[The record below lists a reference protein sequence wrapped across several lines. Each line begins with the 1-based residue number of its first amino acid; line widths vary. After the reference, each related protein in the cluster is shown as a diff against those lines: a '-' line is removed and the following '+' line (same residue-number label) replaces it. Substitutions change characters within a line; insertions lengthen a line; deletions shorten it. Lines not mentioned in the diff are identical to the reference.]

1 MVQHVKRELQS
12 AKSRL
17 WRAQFRE
24 AACRTAKATVPTF
37 QIGELQGFLDVLKA
51 RLESNSVFKTRKWH
65 LIFLADLRDISELLS
80 KVSIGDLGIHVTIHP
95 TGFTCDCAH
104 ICKEG
109 LSPNLM
115 SETIHEITSCL
126 QMTNKNQ
133 HIKIVQYILY
143 SNALI
148 YTPLYPLHKHAICSK
163 AHQQPVSWSTHGI
176 PWCNRSPQTSPNPL
190 RNPGSTQASENQNGK
205 PQHNEDG

>member
-12 AKSRL
+12 AKS
-17 WRAQFRE
+17 
-24 AACRTAKATVPTF
+24 ACGVRSSGKLHAGPPKRRF
-37 QIGELQGFLDVLKA
+37 QP
-51 RLESNSVFKTRKWH
+51 
-65 LIFLADLRDISELLS
+65 SELENCRGVWMSWRRGLRVIQFSNKEMTSDLS
-80 KVSIGDLGIHVTIHP
+80 GRFKGHLRAFIKGVHWWPRNPCHHPSHRFHLWLRPHMQGRLVAKPHVRNHP
-95 TGFTCDCAH
+95 WNHLLPTNDQQKSTYQDC
-104 ICKEG
+104 
-109 LSPNLM
+109 
-115 SETIHEITSCL
+115 T
-126 QMTNKNQ
+126 
-133 HIKIVQYILY
+133 VY